1 MTRPLFKLSTAS
13 SQSPDALL
21 EALGNLNASPDADPT
36 PLLVQL
42 VDTLR
47 PRRADDVESATQA
60 LRALCYLLQ
69 TRADLRGHLRLAILR
84 LFAEKKQVSLYV
96 DSGVFPNTGFFS
108 ETARRLSRTLL
119 PDVVSRDYLKD
130 LLGLFFHDPADERW
144 VEGTPDEDWL
154 ALFTL
159 LDLAPGHSVSG
170 APMAPALAQLLE
182 GLLVISYRISAI
194 GLEPELLRVE
204 PSIEN
209 FESPFLAQ
217 NAEMLRFLKQFEQWW
232 REPDFQAE
240 DDRQLQVLFDQ
251 CRSIGDRIRN
261 RAAREGTSLSL
272 TFHLQ
277 RLRQHLER
285 AESLLELLREF
296 RRERSLEAA
305 LPQAVAL
312 FKALVRAECRKNDL
326 KTYWRQNVELLARR
340 VTENAGR
347 TGEHYI
353 TESRSEYFALLRSAL
368 LGGFVIAFMALN
380 KLELAKLHL
389 PPLTEALAFCL
400 NYGLGF
406 VLIHILHG
414 TVATKQPAMTANA
427 IAASIDEATGPG
439 GSAKPRN
446 LENLAGLVARTCRSQ
461 MAAIIGNIGL
471 AIPMAM
477 VIAFIANQLAGGHLI
492 GPEKAEHLLAD
503 VHPWHSGAILYAG
516 VAGVCLFLAGLIAGY
531 YDNLAAYNRIPQ
543 RLMQLDWPK
552 RLFGEARLWRVAN
565 YVENNLG
572 ALAGNFFFGFLL
584 GGMTAIGTLFGL
596 PVDIRHIAFS
606 SAYLGYAAVA
616 LDFAMPWQTLA
627 LAGLGVAAVG
637 LSNLAVSFSLA
648 LYVALKAR
656 QVSFAQ
662 GRHLVASLA
671 RRFWRSPGEFLLPP
685 RALPA
690 EESRD
695 PAAG

>member
-1 MTRPLFKLSTAS
+1 MTRSLSPQPLETLLQRLCDLAANPDGDLLS
-13 SQSPDALL
+13 PLIELVDALR
-21 EALGNLNASPDADPT
+21 PADSD
-36 PLLVQL
+36 
-42 VDTLR
+42 DT
-47 PRRADDVESATQA
+47 AAATQA
-60 LRALCYLLQ
+60 LHALCYLLQ
-69 TRADLRGHLRLAILR
+69 TRPELRDGLRLALLR

-96 DSGVFPNTGFFS
+96 DAGVFPNTGFFS

-119 PDVVSRDYLKD
+119 PDVVAPEYLKD
-130 LLGLFFHDPADERW
+130 VLGLLFPEPDDEVWVDGIADAE
-144 VEGTPDEDWL
+144 WL

-159 LDLAPGHSVSG
+159 LDLGRSSVRG

-232 REPDFQAE
+232 REPEFAAE
-240 DDRQLQVLFDQ
+240 DDRQLLVLFDQ
-251 CRSIGDRIRN
+251 CRGIGDRIRN

-285 AESLLELLREF
+285 AEALLAVLRQL
-296 RRERSLEAA
+296 RQERCLQDA
-305 LPQAVAL
+305 LPALVTL
-312 FKALVRAECRKNDL
+312 FKQLVRAECRKNDL
-326 KTYWRQNVELLARR
+326 GTYWRQNMELLARR

-368 LGGFVIAFMALN
+368 LGGFVIAFMALI

-439 GSAKPRN
+439 GNATPRN
-446 LENLAGLVARTCRSQ
+446 LDNLAGLVARTCRSQ
-461 MAAIIGNIGL
+461 IAAIIGNVGL

-477 VIAFIANQLAGGHLI
+477 LIAFVLGSMGGTPFI
-492 GPEKAEHLLAD
+492 GPEKAHHLLAD

-543 RLMQLDWPK
+543 RLLQLEWPQ
-552 RLFGEARLWRVAN
+552 RLFGEARMRRVAA

-584 GGMTAIGTLFGL
+584 GGMTAIGVLFGL

-616 LDFAMPWQTLA
+616 LDFAAPWQELA
-627 LAGLGVAAVG
+627 LAGLGVALVG
-637 LSNLAVSFSLA
+637 MANLGVSFALA

-662 GRHLVASLA
+662 GRRLIASLFA
-671 RRFWRSPGEFLLPP
+671 RFRQAPREFLMPP
-685 RALPA
+685 RPQDT

-695 PAAG
+695 QPAG